1 MIKVSVLYPY
11 REGYRFD
18 FDYYCAK
25 HMPLVRDRLGAA
37 CQGIAVDR
45 GVAGGAPGT
54 PPPYVAMANL
64 FFDSIDAFQT
74 AFAPHA
80 DAILADVANYTD
92 LQPEL
97 MFSDVLINAGR
108 GETEKLHQH
117 HSG

>member
-25 HMPLVRDRLGAA
+25 HMTLVRDRLGAA

-54 PPPYVAMANL
+54 PPPYVAMAHL
-64 FFDSIDAFQT
+64 FFDSAEAFQT

-80 DAILADVANYTD
+80 EAILADVPNYTD
-92 LQPEL
+92 LQPVL
-97 MFSDVLINAGR
+97 MFSDVLVNAGR
-108 GETEKLHQH
+108 GETGALHLH
-117 HSG
+117 RAV